1 MSRVRFDGRDE
12 GGGRRGTR
20 EITRLALLYTNH
32 CRSSEVALTPYLER
46 HRRTFFCVRA
56 GIPLVTPEEAA
67 REKNLA
73 SAPDSSN
80 PLRHLRLRHLQ
91 TAREGLKRVHAL
103 GFTLAFGSGKGRRD
117 QRCPVTPLPL
127 LATLDKIPPPPP
139 LPSLVISRSP
149 RRSQRE
155 IERERER
162 EAKSARGGQ

>member
-1 MSRVRFDGRDE
+1 M
-12 GGGRRGTR
+12 GRRGTR

-46 HRRTFFCVRA
+46 HRRNFFCVRA

-67 REKNLA
+67 RGKK
-73 SAPDSSN
+73 S
-80 PLRHLRLRHLQ
+80 
-91 TAREGLKRVHAL
+91 RVRSR
-103 GFTLAFGSGKGRRD
+103 FVE
-117 QRCPVTPLPL
+117 Q
-127 LATLDKIPPPPP
+127 PPPPP
-139 LPSLVISRSP
+139 PPPPPNRSRGIKTRARTWFYLGVWKWKGEKRPPLPCYPPPSPFSPHLTKFHHLLPSPSLVISRSP